1 MSNGH
6 FTLYT
11 IEYNS
16 GLFYF
21 KPNYVCLPCGL
32 SGSFIIGT
40 LLFVDV
46 CCSFCRN
53 SDVVAICLSASMP
66 SFTSCVCS
74 LGFWFCV
81 PFENRNNRCLK
92 KKKNYIFTCGPRAI
106 DTRLLS
112 PRSKEVVWSASTFA
126 FFFFS
131 FRRLDDIHCDGH
143 IQNNIRRIQQI
154 KPIPEMWYGQNISI
168 NIRLISWCQ

>member
-92 KKKNYIFTCGPRAI
+92 KKKIIFLPVVHVRSIRAYCHREARKLY
-106 DTRLLS
+106 DRHRLLH
-112 PRSKEVVWSASTFA
+112 
-126 FFFFS
+126 FS
-131 FRRLDDIHCDGH
+131 SSVFDD
-143 IQNNIRRIQQI
+143 
-154 KPIPEMWYGQNISI
+154 
-168 NIRLISWCQ
+168 